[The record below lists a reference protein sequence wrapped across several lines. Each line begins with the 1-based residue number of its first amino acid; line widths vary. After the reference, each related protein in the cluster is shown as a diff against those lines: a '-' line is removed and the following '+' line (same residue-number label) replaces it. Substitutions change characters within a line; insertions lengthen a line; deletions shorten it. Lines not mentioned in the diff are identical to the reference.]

1 MADFQVVNALD
12 KRMRESDDVR
22 SLLLT
27 HLRTPDKV
35 DIYYDALRKCLEGNR
50 LVFTATWSW
59 WAFFGGA
66 FYFFYR
72 RMTRPGL
79 LLLIPTVVLCFVPIP
94 MVGFLVNVGC
104 GVAAKYLYCKKFIGD
119 LDIAGYPDRS
129 PEEMHR
135 SLARLGGYN
144 SWAIWVAVLW
154 YTLSLI
160 VTIVLVGAVLGAIG
174 LFSVLSGLG

>member
-12 KRMRESDDVR
+12 KRMRESNDVR

-27 HLRTPDKV
+27 HLGTSDKV
-35 DIYYDALRKCLEGNR
+35 DIYYDALRKCIEGSR

-59 WAFFGGA
+59 WAFIGGA

-72 RMTRPGL
+72 KMTKTGL
-79 LLLIPTVVLCFVPIP
+79 FLLIPTVVLWFVPIP
-94 MVGFLVNVGC
+94 LVGLLVNIGC
-104 GVAAKYLYCKKFIGD
+104 GVTAKYLYCKKFIGD
-119 LDIAGYPDRS
+119 LDIAGYPDR
-129 PEEMHR
+129 PAEEMHR

-144 SWAIWVAVLW
+144 SWAIWVAVLC
-154 YTLSLI
+154 YALSLI
-160 VTIVLVGAVLGAIG
+160 VAIVILGTVLGAIG